1 MLILCREVDGYGGR
15 PPAYYIVTKDVTD
28 SDLDFL
34 SLRSRLNPGLQYFAT
49 RLDET
54 MSEREVLALF
64 KTKDEYKE
72 PLFTKI

>member
-1 MLILCREVDGYGGR
+1 MLILCREVDRYGGR
-15 PPAYYIVTKDVTD
+15 PPAYYIVNKDVTN

-54 MSEREVLALF
+54 MSEQEVLALF
-64 KTKDEYKE
+64 KSKRAYKE
-72 PLFTKI
+72 PLFVRI